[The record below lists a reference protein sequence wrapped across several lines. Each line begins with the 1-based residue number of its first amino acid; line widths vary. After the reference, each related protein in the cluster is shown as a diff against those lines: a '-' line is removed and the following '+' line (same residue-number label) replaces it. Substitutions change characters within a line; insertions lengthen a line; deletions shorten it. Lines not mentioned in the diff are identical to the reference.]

1 MIMQKFIKKY
11 FKDVKLLIDDS
22 DIDTLI
28 KISKIFKTCSE
39 KGKKIIFCG
48 NGGSAAT
55 SSHVAVDFTKNA
67 KIRSIN
73 FNEADLI
80 TCLSNDYGYHNWLSS
95 AIDLYADKG
104 DVIVLISVSGESENL
119 VNALKFA
126 NKKKLKT
133 VCFTGVNKNNRL
145 KKLNKNNLNIFI
157 NSKSY
162 NQVEIIHHIYLL
174 SLVDLCIGKTVYSP
188 QGWY

>member
-1 MIMQKFIKKY
+1 MKKKIKKIIENH
-11 FKDVKLLIDDS
+11 FDLRESVLTKTDS
-22 DIDTLI
+22 IKIAFDLI
-28 KISKIFKTCSE
+28 KDALDNNC
-39 KGKKIIFCG
+39 KIIFCG

-133 VCFTGVNKNNRL
+133 ICFTGVNKNNKL
-145 KKLNKNNLNIFI
+145 NKLNKNNLNIFI
-157 NSKSY
+157 DSKSY
-162 NQVEIIHHIYLL
+162 NQVEIVHHIYLL
-174 SLVDLCIGKTVYSP
+174 SLVDLCIGKTIYSP
-188 QGWY
+188 QG

>member
-1 MIMQKFIKKY
+1 MMQKFIKKY
-11 FKDVKLLIDDS
+11 FKDVKLLIDDN

-28 KISKIFKTCSE
+28 KISRIFKACSK

-133 VCFTGVNKNNRL
+133 ICFTGVNKNNKL
-145 KKLNKNNLNIFI
+145 KKLNKNSLNIFI

-162 NQVEIIHHIYLL
+162 NQVEIVHHIYLL
-174 SLVDLCIGKTVYSP
+174 SLVDLCIGKTIYSP
-188 QGWY
+188 QG